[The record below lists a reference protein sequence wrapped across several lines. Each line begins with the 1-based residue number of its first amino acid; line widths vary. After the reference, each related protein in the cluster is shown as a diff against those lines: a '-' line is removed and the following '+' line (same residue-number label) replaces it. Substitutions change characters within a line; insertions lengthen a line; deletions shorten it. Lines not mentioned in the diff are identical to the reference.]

1 MLTLFPRI
9 KPNPPQAEPPAP
21 PETGV
26 PPEIPQARS
35 TPEPAPL
42 VEQPQQLEPANTSPA
57 AEIPVPD
64 PSPQGQPA
72 DKYETDERDWSS
84 TRWFTDESAR
94 TPLAAANVFDEMDIV
109 HEAGLEELPGQSVL
123 ARIPLV
129 VPEAVPQPAD
139 EGAAEQAAGAEAIID
154 AIPAQQESVERAE
167 RAAPPEVELTA
178 QELPVEPLF
187 PIDAQSDIADAPPSD
202 LTQAAGSNNAPAVPL
217 PTEVKRQKGSF
228 FVLPRVPEPE
238 VMDDSAEV
246 AAYSSAAAQ
255 SYLDALDDTFVA
267 HAQLLLKGR
276 ERGRA
281 LDIGT
286 GPGQIVMK
294 LGYRL
299 TRWKF
304 VGVDRSPAMIEK
316 ARESLQTAPELA
328 GRVEFL
334 VADGNQLDF
343 ADAAFDLVV
352 CNSVLHHLA
361 EPQKVLAEIARLAK
375 PNGAI
380 LLRDLRRPSRLAFGG
395 HIRRHGKHYAGDMK
409 RLYVASVRAAY
420 TEDELQALLDASS
433 LRGLSIFR
441 HGKTHIGFARP
452 SS

>member
-9 KPNPPQAEPPAP
+9 RPNPPEAQPPATPEPGAP
-21 PETGV
+21 PEV
-26 PPEIPQARS
+26 PPTQP
-35 TPEPAPL
+35 TPESAQL
-42 VEQPQQLEPANTSPA
+42 VEQPQQLESLAPSPITEIA
-57 AEIPVPD
+57 ASD
-64 PSPQGQPA
+64 PSPQAQPA
-72 DKYETDERDWSS
+72 EKYQTDERDWSS
-84 TRWFTDESAR
+84 TRWFTDESAK
-94 TPLAAANVFDEMDIV
+94 TPLAAANVFDEMEIV

-129 VPEAVPQPAD
+129 APEAAPRSPGEENMPEASAHDEAVIDAVAQRELAEEAKQAAPAGEELPADVPLRGDVADARSAGPTQAAASDLVPEAQEPASTS
-139 EGAAEQAAGAEAIID
+139 
-154 AIPAQQESVERAE
+154 PPSVE
-167 RAAPPEVELTA
+167 
-178 QELPVEPLF
+178 
-187 PIDAQSDIADAPPSD
+187 
-202 LTQAAGSNNAPAVPL
+202 G
-217 PTEVKRQKGSF
+217 KRQRGSF

-286 GPGQIVMK
+286 GPGQIVLK

-304 VGVDRSPAMIEK
+304 VGVDRSAAMIEK
-316 ARESLQTAPELA
+316 AREGLQTAPELA

-334 VADGNQLDF
+334 VADGNQLEF
-343 ADAAFDLVV
+343 PDATFDLVV

-380 LLRDLRRPSRLAFGG
+380 LLRDLRRPSRLAFSS
-395 HIRRHGKHYAGDMK
+395 HVRRHGKHYEGDMK

-433 LRGLSIFR
+433 LRGLRIFR

-452 SS
+452 FSAC